1 MLQFDIVLQ
10 KQNLKRPHRDVHMAM
25 YMPSHGEFLLEKL
38 AQHGLKPGL
47 IFGLDDFCQCSDLL
61 NYSDAEIL
69 IVCGADQHFDVEFL
83 RAWQKVRKPYA
94 YKSLLTSEPIYS
106 PAAFYVDE
114 YNNAVRK
121 HERFVETFMPNS
133 VFYNSLLDFQP
144 SEAKYRASFAR
155 YLYSLADPALFQG
168 QILPWSQKKQG
179 LLYLGKAEA
188 WGYSRLH
195 SQAWQRLQ
203 QLEYFLA
210 QDRLYFEGHQL
221 SFTFRQCYEAAN
233 QFRFQLQPRSGYF
246 FHTARTVQSAIV
258 GTVPVV
264 LLHRDY
270 LPLFQAEAP
279 WAKPDHNLLLG
290 FDGEYEVLLDKLCDP
305 VIGEKIQ
312 ANLGELLAAG
322 SISQA
327 VQALVTAIERAL
339 GPCLNAQKQGVVGD
353 V

>member
-47 IFGLDDFCQCSDLL
+47 IFGLDDFCLRPELL
-61 NYSDAEIL
+61 NHSDAEIL
-69 IVCGADQHFDVEFL
+69 IVCGADQHFDLDFL
-83 RAWQKVRKPYA
+83 RAWQKVKKTYL
-94 YKSLLTSEPIYS
+94 YKTLLTSEPIYS

-114 YNNAVRK
+114 YNNAARK
-121 HERFVETFMPNS
+121 HERFVETFVPHS
-133 VFYNSLLDFQP
+133 VFFNSLLDFQP
-144 SEAKYRASFAR
+144 SENKYRASFER
-155 YLYSLADPALFQG
+155 YLYSLADPELFRG
-168 QILPWSQKKQG
+168 TRLSWAEKKQG

-188 WGYSRLH
+188 WGYSRLEPH
-195 SQAWQRLQ
+195 AWQRLQ

-210 QDRLYFEGHQL
+210 QDRLYFEGHQQ
-221 SFTFRQCYEAAN
+221 SYTFRQCYAAAN
-233 QFRFQLQPRSGYF
+233 CFRFQLQPRSGYF

-264 LLHRDY
+264 LLPRDT

-279 WAKPDHNLLLG
+279 WARPNHNLLVG
-290 FDGEYEVLLDKLCDP
+290 FDGEYDLLLEQLADLDL
-305 VIGEKIQ
+305 GEYIQ
-312 ANLGELLAAG
+312 ANLAELLAAG
-322 SISQA
+322 TISTA
-327 VQALVTAIERAL
+327 VQALVDSIGRNLGRMNTA
-339 GPCLNAQKQGVVGD
+339 QGQGEWGD